1 MSFSPESI
9 LYTTPGPGSI
19 HPVNTVT
26 SYQSQSSYAPASD
39 SVLAAGA
46 QAVLSWEEGGSLSL
60 SAGDAN
66 VVSDADAINNTS
78 LPLPPSST
86 TAPPSS
92 VGATDSGSCCASTSE
107 YLEKGIVDD
116 TLGFQEGYWRNKY
129 NVGTISALTAVV
141 AGSR

>member
-1 MSFSPESI
+1 MVAAGRFFCVSI
-9 LYTTPGPGSI
+9 YL
-19 HPVNTVT
+19 VNPVT
-26 SYQSQSSYAPASD
+26 SYQLAVSD
-39 SVLAAGA
+39 GVLAAGA

-66 VVSDADAINNTS
+66 AISDADAMHNTS

-141 AGSR
+141 AGVE